1 MTITPSVVRREAPIT
16 YPQGF
21 PQMLK
26 MSDREFVA
34 EMRLLAAAK
43 LYELGRLTAGKAA
56 QLADMPRLEF
66 LARLADFGVPAINLR
81 AEQIDAEIAAA
92 LELAE

>member
-1 MTITPSVVRREAPIT
+1 MTTSAVRSEAPIT
-16 YPQGF
+16 YPRGF

-26 MSDREFVA
+26 MSDREFVV
-34 EMRLLAAAK
+34 EMRFLAAAK

-66 LARLADFGVPAINLR
+66 LARLAGFGVPAINLR
-81 AEQIDAEIAAA
+81 DEQIEVEIAAA
-92 LELAE
+92 LELSE

>member
-1 MTITPSVVRREAPIT
+1 MSTSAVRSEAPIT
-16 YPQGF
+16 YPRGF

-34 EMRLLAAAK
+34 EMRFLAAAK

-66 LARLADFGVPAINLR
+66 LARLAGFGVPAINLR
-81 AEQIDAEIAAA
+81 DEQIEVEIAAA

>member
-1 MTITPSVVRREAPIT
+1 MTITPSVVRREVPIT

-26 MSDREFVA
+26 MSDHEFVA

-43 LYELGRLTAGKAA
+43 FYELGRLTTGKAG
-56 QLADMPRLEF
+56 QLAE
-66 LARLADFGVPAINLR
+66 ASR
-81 AEQIDAEIAAA
+81 AKEIGTG
-92 LELAE
+92 